1 MKTQTF
7 YLVGAGEIAKEH
19 AKALY
24 LLSDRIKV
32 ELYVTDINQQ
42 TLEKF
47 CKQFVDAVPFSS
59 LDAMLEN
66 RANKDDVVIVCTP
79 PVAHYPVVMAALHS
93 GRHVLCEKPL
103 AMNSAQANEMLSA
116 AKQEGRHLSCC
127 SSRSLG
133 LETTQEVKKIIA
145 SGGIGEP
152 YHFRFINRQARG
164 RSGVEYQPNS
174 RWFLNSSVSGGGVL
188 MDWGPYDFA
197 VLSDILNPEKV
208 HILSATVAK
217 PATWLDI
224 PVETVNDVEQHVIA
238 LMRFEDRDGKSIL
251 VNYERSAC
259 THGEPLSVVEIEGVR
274 GAVSWDW
281 FCFDGNGQVSVSSDD
296 QGKPVKNITNF
307 QCRYHYNHRP
317 ILLFLDTLNFGTP
330 PLEMNEQAVFDFNIL
345 QAIYECARTNY
356 PQIVTKE
363 VL

>member
-19 AKALY
+19 AKALCM
-24 LLSDRIKV
+24 LSGHIKA
-32 ELYVTDINQQ
+32 ELYVTDINQR

-47 CKQFVDAVPFSS
+47 CEQFAAAVPFSS

-66 RANKDDVVIVCTP
+66 RTNKDDVVIVCTP
-79 PVAHYPVVMAALHS
+79 PAAHYPVVMAALGS

-103 AMNSAQANEMLSA
+103 AMNSAQSNEMLLA
-116 AKQEGRHLSCC
+116 AKEAGLHLGCC
-127 SSRSLG
+127 SSRFLG
-133 LETTQEVKKIIA
+133 LETTEEVKRIVA
-145 SGGIGEP
+145 SGSIGEP

-197 VLSDILNPEKV
+197 VLSDILKPEKV
-208 HILSATVAK
+208 HILSAVVSK
-217 PATWLDI
+217 PETWLDM
-224 PVETVNDVEQHVIA
+224 PEETVNDVEQHVIA
-238 LMRFEDRDGKSIL
+238 QMRFEDKYGKSVL

-259 THGEPLSVVEIEGVR
+259 THGEPLSAVEIEGMK

-281 FCFDGNGQVSVSSDD
+281 LCFDGNGQVSVSGDD
-296 QGKPVKNITNF
+296 QGKPVKNITNY
-307 QCRYHYNHRP
+307 QCRYNFHHRP
-317 ILLFLDTLNFGTP
+317 ILHFLDALHSHAPAF
-330 PLEMNEQAVFDFNIL
+330 EMDEQAVFNFNIL
-345 QAIYECARTNY
+345 QAIYECARTNHSLTV
-356 PQIVTKE
+356 IKE